1 MKAMITLPA
10 EILYVRFASIT
21 AWMLAEI
28 FAESLNA
35 KESAAEFC
43 HAFELS
49 VSEAFTNAV
58 RYAEP
63 PEAEKKITITFSS
76 QSNQLTVSVS
86 DTNAPFKLDT
96 PAPDISSYPEK
107 GFGLFLI
114 RQLMDTVSYS
124 RQENI
129 NLISMTKRHSI
140 PSSGNT

>member
-63 PEAEKKITITFSS
+63 PEAEKK
-76 QSNQLTVSVS
+76 NHDHLQL
-86 DTNAPFKLDT
+86 PEQ
-96 PAPDISSYPEK
+96 PAY
-107 GFGLFLI
+107 
-114 RQLMDTVSYS
+114 RQ
-124 RQENI
+124 RQRYQCS
-129 NLISMTKRHSI
+129 LQA
-140 PSSGNT
+140 